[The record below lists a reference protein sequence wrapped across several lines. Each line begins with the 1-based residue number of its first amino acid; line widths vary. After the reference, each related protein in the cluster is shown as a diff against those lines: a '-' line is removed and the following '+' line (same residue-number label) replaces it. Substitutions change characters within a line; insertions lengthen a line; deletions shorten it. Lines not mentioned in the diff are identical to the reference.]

1 MKEQYVGDINDY
13 RKYALLRALAEGGV
27 TRIGVCW
34 MLTPPDGRPDGNKV
48 SYLNQPQYERFD
60 SALFALLKRVKDTP
74 NTRRLV
80 LIEESGIIPDA
91 TYVNTMVPDKLFERQ
106 IWFSEALKSLHRSDL
121 IFFDPDNGLE
131 VSSKRKGQLN
141 SSKYLY
147 RDEVAATYQAGH
159 SILIYQHFPREERR
173 AFIERI
179 STDLHG
185 LAPNSQVWVFQTSHV
200 AFFLLIHPHHEQTL
214 SSASLDIAANHHS
227 QFLMGEC
234 PSVEPN
240 TSRDAPLQRSL
251 SPIETTA
258 LQDN

>member
-13 RKYALLRALAEGGV
+13 RKYALLRALAKDRGI
-27 TRIGVCW
+27 RIGICW

-60 SALFALLKRVKDTP
+60 PSIFALLKQVRDAP

-147 RDEVAATYQAGH
+147 RDEVAATYKAGH
-159 SILIYQHFPREERR
+159 SVLIYQHFPREERR
-173 AFIERI
+173 AFIQRI
-179 STDLHG
+179 STNLHG
-185 LAPNSQVWVFQTSHV
+185 LAPSSQMWVFQTSHV
-200 AFFLLIHPHHEQTL
+200 AFFLLIHPDHERTL
-214 SSASLDIAANHHS
+214 SSASLAIAANHHS

-234 PSVEPN
+234 LSVESN
-240 TSRDAPLQRSL
+240 TARDAALQRSV
-251 SPIETTA
+251 SPI
-258 LQDN
+258 